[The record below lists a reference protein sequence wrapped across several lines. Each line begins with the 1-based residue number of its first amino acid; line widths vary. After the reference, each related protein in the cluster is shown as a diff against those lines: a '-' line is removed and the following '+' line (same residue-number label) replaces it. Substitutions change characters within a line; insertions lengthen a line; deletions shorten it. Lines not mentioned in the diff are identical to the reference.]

1 VEIISDF
8 SDLIIFNV
16 KAADV
21 ARTRGRG
28 TVAILAGAVAGAGFH
43 IYVIFLLLAGEIL
56 VIQPK
61 NALFQSISQ
70 HRGHAYDTAK

>member
-1 VEIISDF
+1 MEIISDF

-43 IYVIFLLLAGEIL
+43 IYVFFYYSQGKFL
-56 VIQPK
+56 
-61 NALFQSISQ
+61 
-70 HRGHAYDTAK
+70 